1 MALSREHLS
10 AIFSGCPL
18 LSRLVLNCDI
28 WCDSPVDDQLLGD
41 LRRCCPLLE
50 HLDLCPGNYQTTDA
64 CLAVMATFPRLRTLR
79 LVEFSG
85 ITEAGLMAA
94 IRRWF
99 MMPSSASTTSSSSS
113 SQQQQ
118 LVSFTVEDCCDIDV
132 QRVMDGLRRLHAGK
146 EGERRKGKRQIMITF
161 KLLTLFF
168 SNSSS
173 FFSLSTNSRASPP
186 SSSGA
191 GGDATSLPAGA
202 HPGALHSR

>member
-64 CLAVMATFPRLRTLR
+64 CLAVMATFPRLRSLR

-94 IRRWF
+94 IRWLI
-99 MMPSSASTTSSSSS
+99 SSSRTSSS

-146 EGERRKGKRQIMITF
+146 GGGKKGKRQIMITF
-161 KLLTLFF
+161 KLLTFF
-168 SNSSS
+168 
-173 FFSLSTNSRASPP
+173 FL
-186 SSSGA
+186 
-191 GGDATSLPAGA
+191 
-202 HPGALHSR
+202 